1 MLFCQKFQLSDLI
14 HGVKIMAVSW
24 KRIGLFMEKRW
35 ALSIGLLLL
44 AVNLYIF
51 SDGLR
56 HGYLGPADDF
66 HHVHEW
72 KFGQRALTWVF
83 LSNGNFQAGGLYRP
97 FEVLSYMIDNVIWGD
112 YIAGRHVTNFL
123 FHFFNTALV
132 CVIAY
137 LLTQSR
143 AAGFIA
149 GLLFSVHPA
158 HYSAVSAVSG
168 RTDVIGTTFC
178 LLSLVLFAIFI
189 KRKSFLIHA
198 LALVAFVCGLL
209 MKELAFIVPL
219 LVLSYE
225 LIFSRP
231 GSQNERSERASQV
244 HSAAQSKFWTI
255 VLPALGV
262 LSIGAGVLFS
272 PGLAARYLSNDGVV
286 SELAISWIELI
297 RRYAIILGG
306 LAFIVGVFHKKIF
319 QLLARLPGR
328 YSLSFFF
335 IFALYLPFRMQI
347 LGGLGGYNTDISNH
361 VNTHTQISLIS
372 FVRDFYA
379 LFGLVWPLD
388 YDYRAQVLMLQKNH
402 EFLFWGIFAGAVF
415 LLLIYAGKYAWKHKP
430 TAFTLLM
437 VLIVGMP
444 SHNLIF
450 KMPFYETRYL
460 YLLTVPVCLFIGV
473 QIARVIFSPR
483 RRHPLASAL
492 GGVILM
498 IVIFAAG
505 AKQVELNKRY
515 VATGQIM
522 RGFIDAIEKHKNLMT
537 RQTHF
542 VFVTFPFLPIDC
554 DYNIYVTAYLSDAIN
569 FAVGESNWKLDDLSF
584 LLFVDPADQR
594 QMRLSRI
601 DSSAAV
607 IENVDIAKTKTIPA
621 AASDEEKR
629 LISIYDPSWRDPH
642 PVARSLSAFGPA
654 AETRDAFIRIEPG
667 EKALTTVTATFNDAR
682 SGADKENLFVF
693 YNQGQFEIAR

>member
-1 MLFCQKFQLSDLI
+1 MEIVSAVVPEISIKRFNPRRDM
-14 HGVKIMAVSW
+14 MAVLW
-24 KRIGLFMEKRW
+24 KQIRLFVEKRW
-35 ALSIGLLLL
+35 ALSTGLLLL

-56 HGYLGPADDF
+56 QGYLGPADDF
-66 HHVHEW
+66 HHVNEW

-83 LSNGNFQAGGLYRP
+83 LSNGNVQEGGLYRP

-112 YIAGRHVTNFL
+112 YITGRHVTNFL

-137 LLTQSR
+137 FITQSR
-143 AAGFIA
+143 AASFIA

-178 LLSLVLFAIFI
+178 LMALVLFAIFI

-198 LALVAFVCGLL
+198 LALVAFICGLL

-231 GSQNERSERASQV
+231 ERGEQA
-244 HSAAQSKFWTI
+244 HPAANAKFWTI
-255 VLPALGV
+255 ALAALGV
-262 LSIGAGVLFS
+262 LAMGAGVLFS
-272 PGLAARYLSNDGVV
+272 PGVAARYLSSDGVV

-306 LAFIVGVFHKKIF
+306 LAFIAGVFHKKIF
-319 QLLARLPGR
+319 QWLAKLPGR
-328 YSLSFFF
+328 YALSFFF

-347 LGGLGGYNTDISNH
+347 LGGLGGYNTDISNN

-379 LFGLVWPLD
+379 LFGLAWPLD

-402 EFLFWGIFAGAVF
+402 EFLFWGIFAVAVL

-430 TAFTLLM
+430 AAFTLLM
-437 VLIVGMP
+437 GLIVAMP

-450 KMPFYETRYL
+450 KMPFYELRYL
-460 YLLTVPVCLFIGV
+460 YLLTVPACLFIGI
-473 QIARVIFSPR
+473 QIARMLASPQ
-483 RRHPLASAL
+483 RRHPLISAL
-492 GGVILM
+492 GGAILLI
-498 IVIFAAG
+498 IVFAAG
-505 AKQVELNKRY
+505 AKHLELNKRY
-515 VATGQIM
+515 IETGQIM
-522 RGFIDAIEKHKNLMT
+522 RQFVAAVEKHKSLIT
-537 RQTHF
+537 PETDF

-554 DYNIYVTAYLSDAIN
+554 DYNVYVTAYLSDAIN

-601 DSSAAV
+601 DSSSMV
-607 IENVDIAKTKTIPA
+607 IENIDAAKTKTIPA
-621 AASDEEKR
+621 ALSDDEKR
-629 LISIYDPSWRDPH
+629 LVSLYDPSWRDPH
-642 PVARSLSAFGPA
+642 PTARTLAALGPA
-654 AETRDAFIRIEPG
+654 AETRDAFLRIGPG
-667 EKALTTVTATFNDAR
+667 ENALSTVTATFKEAGN
-682 SGADKENLFVF
+682 GAGKEKLFVF
-693 YNQGQFEIAR
+693 YNQGRFEIAR